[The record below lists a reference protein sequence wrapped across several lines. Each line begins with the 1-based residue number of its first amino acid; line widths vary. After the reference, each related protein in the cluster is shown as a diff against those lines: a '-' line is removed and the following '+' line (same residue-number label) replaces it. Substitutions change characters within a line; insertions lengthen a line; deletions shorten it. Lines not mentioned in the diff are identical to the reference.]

1 MSISTSSF
9 LASIAGSLSSA
20 ASAACSTK
28 AGCLAIA
35 EGRSVIGE
43 FVVVVVVVVVDG
55 DVASGVVVVVDLRVL
70 ATVDDGI
77 VDVVNFDVDWSMQ
90 LSMSLLLLFVVVV
103 VVVVFGAAVDVVGC
117 VTSGFFFNLAASLA
131 ANSFL
136 C

>member
-1 MSISTSSF
+1 
-9 LASIAGSLSSA
+9 
-20 ASAACSTK
+20 
-28 AGCLAIA
+28 LAIA

-43 FVVVVVVVVVDG
+43 FVVVVVVVVVDD

-77 VDVVNFDVDWSMQ
+77 VDVVNFDVD
-90 LSMSLLLLFVVVV
+90 FDAVVDVVAVAVVVVV